1 MVVMG
6 EALERLGADA
16 ALMDHAT
23 FCEHSGLSSRELF
36 EAVATGR
43 VLRIDDAEGVPAYP
57 AFYADPTINHTE
69 LFAVMKRISDFPP
82 AAQWLF
88 LATPKGSLATAD
100 GKPRTPL
107 AALRDGDFNKVER
120 MATCFVEH

>member
-1 MVVMG
+1 MVATL
-6 EALERLGADA
+6 ETLERLGADA

-23 FCEHSGLSSRELF
+23 FCEHSGLTSKELS
-36 EAVATGR
+36 EAVGAGR
-43 VLRIDDAEGVPAYP
+43 VLRIVNSDGVPAYP
-57 AFYADPTINHTE
+57 AFHVDPTVNHVE

-88 LATPKGSLATAD
+88 LTTPKGSLATD
-100 GKPRTPL
+100 GGRPRTPL
-107 AALRDGDFNKVER
+107 AALRDGDFDKVER

>member
-1 MVVMG
+1 MVATL
-6 EALERLGADA
+6 ETLERLGADA

-23 FCEHSGLSSRELF
+23 FCEHSGFTSKELS
-36 EAVATGR
+36 EAVAGGR

-57 AFYADPTINHTE
+57 AFHVDPTINHNE

-88 LATPKGSLATAD
+88 LTTPKGSLANED
-100 GKPRTPL
+100 GRPRTPL
-107 AALRDGDFNKVER
+107 GALRDGDFDKVER
-120 MATCFVEH
+120 MAACFVEY